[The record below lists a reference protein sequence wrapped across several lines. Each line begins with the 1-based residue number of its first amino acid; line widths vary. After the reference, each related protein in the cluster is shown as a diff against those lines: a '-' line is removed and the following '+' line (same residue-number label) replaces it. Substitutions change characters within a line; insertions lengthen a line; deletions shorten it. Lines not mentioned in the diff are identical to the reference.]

1 MDPSCLQ
8 SRALAIIL
16 AMIRMAV
23 FLGNTGRG
31 YASTRHNAGFMLAD
45 HLFPSASYSVKFHSA
60 YAKEGGLVILKP
72 LTQMN
77 LSGTAVSEAATFFK
91 IPSEEILVVHDD
103 LEIPLGKAVWRLGGG
118 LQGHNGLRSIKERI
132 GTAAFWRLRIGIG
145 RPVHG
150 DVANYVLSPFSEEE
164 KAVLEALFHLV
175 KEEWTTRPID
185 GKEIRTSR

>member
-1 MDPSCLQ
+1 
-8 SRALAIIL
+8 
-16 AMIRMAV
+16 MAV

-60 YAKEGGLVILKP
+60 YAKEEGLVLLKP

-77 LSGTAVSEAATFFK
+77 LSGTAVIEAATFFK
-91 IPSEEILVVHDD
+91 IPPEGILVVHDD
-103 LEIPLGKAVWRLGGG
+103 LELPLGKAVWKLGGG
-118 LQGHNGLRSIKERI
+118 LQGHNGLRSIKDRL
-132 GTAAFWRLRIGIG
+132 GSAAFWRLRIGIG

-150 DVANYVLSPFSEEE
+150 DVANYVLSSFKEDE

-175 KEEWTTRPID
+175 QGEWTTSPTD
-185 GKEIRTSR
+185 GKELCTSR